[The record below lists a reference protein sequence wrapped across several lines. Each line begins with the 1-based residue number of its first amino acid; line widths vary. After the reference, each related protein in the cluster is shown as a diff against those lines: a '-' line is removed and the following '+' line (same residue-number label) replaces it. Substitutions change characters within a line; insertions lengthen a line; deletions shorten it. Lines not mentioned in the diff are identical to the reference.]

1 MNIYPCKKGVPA
13 DIFTD
18 YLYRDSDFILVK
30 DPKHNEDYFHYTIW
44 SLNGIST
51 IFDMTR
57 IDINDLKRMIN
68 KVDKNFD
75 RFDPILDRLFII
87 FVGLVCIFG
96 FYIIFETFGP
106 EDMVNKLKSYITSIQ
121 KELGLE

>member
-1 MNIYPCKKGVPA
+1 MWGLFFLMVFSTGFWKPDPCVVFHGSCLEDSPIFYWIEAGFMLILGLLALFSIYGP
-13 DIFTD
+13 
-18 YLYRDSDFILVK
+18 
-30 DPKHNEDYFHYTIW
+30 ED
-44 SLNGIST
+44 
-51 IFDMTR
+51 
-57 IDINDLKRMIN
+57 MIN

-106 EDMVNKLKSYITSIQ
+106 EDMVNELKSYITSIQ